1 MRKLVGICVITFL
14 MYFAVSSLISPY
26 PNFDSDSY
34 KIMGNLTLKGQSVY
48 PDPALSRHPYLPLF
62 LYFEAITQAVSSF
75 LKIPQILIIKI
86 ILTFFHLLS
95 IYAIYVLSKKNLKTT
110 FLYSINPVS
119 LLIIAFHGQFDIIPI
134 TCLLFAIITLQNK
147 QFVKTVLLLSLA
159 ITIKTWPILFIVPF
173 FKRIKYNYHFY
184 LCLLPIASIA
194 AYSLLF
200 HTPIFSI
207 VRVLFVYQGVPGI
220 WGFGKVLSLLS
231 AGKLTLLIYKVMFVV
246 GILLYS
252 YKLKKTQIKEELLE
266 LLLLFFI
273 FTPGFGLQWF
283 LWLIP
288 FLFLTKK
295 PFIHLFMVA
304 ILLCLF
310 VAYSSWTP
318 LNIFS
323 SQIVNSVLFLMWPL
337 FVIYCFLFF
346 ILMGKN
352 VDIITSYETLNRHRR
367 APKRRKINPF

>member
-1 MRKLVGICVITFL
+1 MQKLTIILGVTFTL
-14 MYFAVSSLISPY
+14 YFALSYMSSSF
-26 PNFDSDSY
+26 PNFDSKSY
-34 KIMGNLTLKGQSVY
+34 NVIGFLTLNGKSVY
-48 PDPALSRHPYLPLF
+48 PDPALSRHPYLPFL
-62 LYFEAITQAVSSF
+62 LYFEATTQAVSSF
-75 LKIPQILIIKI
+75 FKIPQILIIKI

-95 IYAIYVLSKKNLKTT
+95 VYAIYVLSKKNLKTT
-110 FLYSINPVS
+110 FLYSINPIS

-134 TCLLFAIITLQNK
+134 TCLLFAIIALQNK
-147 QFVKTVLLLSLA
+147 QFIKTILLLSFA
-159 ITIKTWPILFIVPF
+159 ITIKTWPILFIVLF
-173 FKRIKYNYHFY
+173 FKRINHKYHFY
-184 LCLLPIASIA
+184 LCLLPIASIIV
-194 AYSLLF
+194 YSLLF

-207 VRVLFVYQGVPGI
+207 LRVLLVYQGVGGI

-231 AGKLTLLIYKVMFVV
+231 VGRLALLIYKVVFVV

-295 PFIHLFMVA
+295 PFAHLFMTA
-304 ILLCLF
+304 ITLCLL
-310 VAYSSWTP
+310 VAYSSWAP

-337 FVIYCFLFF
+337 FIIYFFLFF
-346 ILMGKN
+346 ILLKKK
-352 VDIITSYETLNRHRR
+352 YTL
-367 APKRRKINPF
+367 

>member
-1 MRKLVGICVITFL
+1 MRKLTIILGVTFTL
-14 MYFAVSSLISPY
+14 YFVVSYVSSSFS
-26 PNFDSDSY
+26 NFDSESY
-34 KIMGNLTLKGQSVY
+34 NTIGVLTLNGKSIY
-48 PDPALSRHPYLPLF
+48 PDPAISRHPYLPLF
-62 LYFEAITQAVSSF
+62 LYFEALTQAVSSF
-75 LKIPQILIIKI
+75 LKIPQILVIKI

-110 FLYSINPVS
+110 FLYAINPVS

-134 TCLLFAIITLQNK
+134 TCLLFAIITLRNK

-159 ITIKTWPILFIVPF
+159 ITIKTWPVLFIIPF
-173 FKRIKYNYHFY
+173 FKRIPQKYYY
-184 LCLLPIASIA
+184 LICLLPVFSLIV
-194 AYSLLF
+194 YSLLF

-207 VRVLFVYQGVPGI
+207 LRVLLIYQGVGGI

-295 PFIHLFMVA
+295 PFVHLFMIA
-304 ILLCLF
+304 ITLCLL
-310 VAYSSWTP
+310 VAYSSWAP

-337 FVIYCFLFF
+337 FIIYFSLFF
-346 ILMGKN
+346 ILLKN
-352 VDIITSYETLNRHRR
+352 KYTL
-367 APKRRKINPF
+367 